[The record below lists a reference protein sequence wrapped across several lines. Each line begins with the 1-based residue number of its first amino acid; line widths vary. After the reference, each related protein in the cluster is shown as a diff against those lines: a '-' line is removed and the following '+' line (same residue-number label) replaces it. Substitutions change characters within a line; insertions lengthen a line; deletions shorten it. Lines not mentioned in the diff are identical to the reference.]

1 MDFND
6 INRDDSH
13 IYNTK
18 KISSLHIHSDIY
30 TGAYL
35 REIQAQSALLSPVI
49 QAQTHILVATRS
61 GQVGSDRKTTAL
73 IYISIQI
80 KVIKYVRCM
89 KITSR
94 RERLK

>member
-61 GQVGSDRKTTAL
+61 TGWLRQKNHSFDLYQYTDQSD
-73 IYISIQI
+73 
-80 KVIKYVRCM
+80 
-89 KITSR
+89 KIC
-94 RERLK
+94 EVYENHKQA